1 MKRQVW
7 LIQGLSTLVT
17 AVPRRRPPLVLWD
30 FVLGIRQSVSPE
42 AIGFLRDCQ
51 TPCEETQVS
60 KLLR

>member
-17 AVPRRRPPLVLWD
+17 AVPSPLVLWD
-30 FVLGIRQSVSPE
+30 FVLGICQALSE
-42 AIGFLRDCQ
+42 AIGFLRAGQ

-60 KLLR
+60 RLSR

>member
-30 FVLGIRQSVSPE
+30 FVLGICQALSPE
-42 AIGFLRDCQ
+42 AIGFLRACQ

-60 KLLR
+60 RLLR